1 MPKFR
6 SIIACFLALIT
17 ICGISGYPSAFA
29 ASTTEQASESRVYWL
44 SSSIEANQVLQ
55 LLADRY
61 FADTGNTV
69 EIVTVPEAVY
79 QSRLDEALADNE
91 AAPTLFEIS
100 GFADLKRREEQLY
113 NLRETDLIGELA
125 SSELSLSGAGG
136 QILAVPSTLECFG
149 IIVNTG
155 LLSKVGHSIEEIQD
169 YSSLKKIVEEIHMYA
184 SQLGF
189 DAFTS
194 SPLDE
199 ASRDKYVAQTANVAL
214 YSESANMGGWQETP
228 DSVSGIY
235 IENYKNIW
243 DLYIKNSPYK
253 ARTFTTDSYDP
264 LDEFGNYKAVFF
276 QGTSHDYDA
285 LVNIYGMFDGEL
297 AMLPMY
303 SSSSGEGNLGLGC
316 SCDSYWGINKNSK
329 EEDIKATVAFLK
341 WLLTDTYSTELLS
354 RSLGALPYKA
364 AKSPV
369 NVFLAQALEDI
380 KAGKTIPHK
389 AYEFIPNR
397 DEWCAQLI
405 PALEQYNNDP
415 ADYAWEQVRKAFI
428 DGWSEQFIYVNR

>member
-6 SIIACFLALIT
+6 SISALLLVILSL
-17 ICGISGYPSAFA
+17 CGISGYPSAFA
-29 ASTTEQASESRVYWL
+29 TSTSEQSSEGRVYWL
-44 SSSIEANQVLQ
+44 SSNIETNQVLQ

-61 FADTGNTV
+61 FADTGKPV
-69 EIVTVPEAVY
+69 EIVTVPESVY

-113 NLRETDLIGELA
+113 NLRETGLIGELA
-125 SSELSLSGAGG
+125 SSELSLRGAGG
-136 QILAVPSTLECFG
+136 QTLAIPSTFECFG

-155 LLSKVGHSIEEIQD
+155 LLSKVGHSVEEIQD

-199 ASRDKYVAQTANVAL
+199 ASREKYVAQTANVAL
-214 YSESANMGGWQETP
+214 YYESANMGGWQETP

-264 LDEFGNYKAVFF
+264 LDEFGNYQAVFF
-276 QGTSHDYDA
+276 QGTSDDYDT
-285 LVNIYGMFDGEL
+285 LVNIYGMYDGEL

-303 SSSSGEGNLGLGC
+303 SSSSGEDNLGLGC
-316 SCDSYWGINKNSK
+316 SCGSYWGINKNSK
-329 EEDIKATVAFLK
+329 KEDIEATIAFLK

-354 RSLGALPYKA
+354 RSLGALPYKS

-369 NVFLAQALEDI
+369 NVFLVQALEDI
-380 KAGKTIPHK
+380 KSGKTTPNK
-389 AYEFIPNR
+389 AYDFIPNR
-397 DEWCAQLI
+397 NEWCAQLI

-415 ADYAWEQVRKAFI
+415 SKYNWEYVRKSFV